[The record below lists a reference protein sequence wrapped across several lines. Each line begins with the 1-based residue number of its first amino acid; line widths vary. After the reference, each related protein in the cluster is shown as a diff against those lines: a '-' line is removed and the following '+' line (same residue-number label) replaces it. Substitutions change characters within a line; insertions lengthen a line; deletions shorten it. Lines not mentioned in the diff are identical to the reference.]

1 MKIINSS
8 LNCHVLWYTLY
19 KALCGFIDLVK
30 SQSSFK
36 TGFNISPFQ
45 LILLDA
51 VLKTIKTENL
61 LSETMKAGDKLM
73 VGLNSLQDKYPGY
86 LNSVRGRGTFCAVNC
101 DTGARR
107 DWIIGKLRE
116 HGVHTGGCGESA
128 IRLRPA
134 LVFKEHHADL
144 FLEKLETILRSI

>member
-1 MKIINSS
+1 M
-8 LNCHVLWYTLY
+8 
-19 KALCGFIDLVK
+19 
-30 SQSSFK
+30 
-36 TGFNISPFQ
+36 
-45 LILLDA
+45 ILLDA
-51 VLKTIKTENL
+51 VLKTIKAENL